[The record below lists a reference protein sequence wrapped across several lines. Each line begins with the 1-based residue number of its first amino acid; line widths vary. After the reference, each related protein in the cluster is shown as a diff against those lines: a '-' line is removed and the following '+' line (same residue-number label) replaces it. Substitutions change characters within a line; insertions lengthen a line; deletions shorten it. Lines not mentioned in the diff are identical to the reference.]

1 MGMLKVFAGIAS
13 LLAIILPSVAVAE
26 SSNNDRRYICKTSQ
40 AAGWKSGGKHT
51 DLDLTDPQT
60 QYIIEPFVVT
70 AKYPRQAKEGYVE
83 IPISHSVKQ
92 VGEGKILALCPESNG
107 IDLRCHLWGSEIEPH
122 DDLENAIITEHIEF
136 KMHVGRKTDDPL
148 FMTRSN
154 YYAVLFASL
163 DSEPVIEVGECNQF

>member
-1 MGMLKVFAGIAS
+1 MGMLKVFAGIVTMLS
-13 LLAIILPSVAVAE
+13 IILPSLVVAK
-26 SSNNDRRYICKTSQ
+26 SWNNDRRYICKTSQ
-40 AAGWKSGGKHT
+40 AAGWKSGGKYT
-51 DLDLTDPQT
+51 DLDLTDPQS

-70 AKYPRQAKEGYVE
+70 AKYPRQAKEGYNE

-92 VGEGKILALCPESNG
+92 VGEDEVLALCPESDG
-107 IDLRCHLWGSEIEPH
+107 IDLNCHLWGSEIKPH
-122 DDLENAIITEHIEF
+122 DDLENAIISEHVEF

-154 YYAVLFASL
+154 YYAVLLASL